1 MMIRVLKIGGNELSD
16 PGFVDTLAKNITKMQ
31 AETAESLI
39 IVHGGGRAIA
49 GLQAQLGLKAIKV
62 DGLRVTNLESLSV
75 AQMVLSGH
83 SNKIVVKALLE
94 AGLDALGIS
103 GVDGGILRCHKKQ
116 HPTTDLG
123 YVGEIVQVRA
133 DLLQQLAGL
142 GITIVLSPISLGLDG
157 LTYNVNGDEV
167 ASAVALATGATE
179 LDFVSNVPGVLR
191 DGAVIPKLT
200 AIETEPLIVDGIISG
215 GMIPKVR
222 AALEAIH
229 QGVERARIVNLAGL
243 AEAGGTLFSAGSGT
257 RKKVVR

>member
-1 MMIRVLKIGGNELSD
+1 MRILKIGGNELSD
-16 PGFVDTLAKNITKMQ
+16 PGFVHTLAQNIARMQ

-49 GLQAQLGLKAIKV
+49 GMQAQLGLKAVKV

-103 GVDGGILRCHKKQ
+103 GVDGGILRCRKKQ
-116 HPTTDLG
+116 HATADLG

-133 DLLQQLAGL
+133 DLLQQLASL
-142 GITIVLSPISLGLDG
+142 GITTVLSPISLGLDG
-157 LTYNVNGDEV
+157 LTYNVNADEA
-167 ASAVALATGATE
+167 ASAVALATGAME

-191 DGAVIPKLT
+191 DGTVIPMLT
-200 AIETEPLIVDGIISG
+200 AAETEKLIVDGIISG
-215 GMIPKVR
+215 GMIPKAR

-229 QGVERARIVNLAGL
+229 QGVFQARIVNLAGL
-243 AEAGGTLFSAGSGT
+243 AEAGGTLFSAATG
-257 RKKVVR
+257 VQN